1 MAARIS
7 WNWCRA
13 SWGVSSRYEARHH
26 RADRADLEG
35 RTRGRGHRDPARSV
49 WGMVVGPGF
58 EGGTRREYA
67 GDWGLG
73 ARACDRLAS
82 RRDIHSSS
90 RLRDAVPQSPSPSP
104 EPPVPRDQV
113 ADGWDLLPIACAA
126 GP

>member
-58 EGGTRREYA
+58 EGGTRRERGGRPCLGDAGFYDSPVPRPGTQGT
-67 GDWGLG
+67 GDWGIAG
-73 ARACDRLAS
+73 PS
-82 RRDIHSSS
+82 RT
-90 RLRDAVPQSPSPSP
+90 A
-104 EPPVPRDQV
+104 VPRDQV
-113 ADGWDLLPIACAA
+113 ADGWDLLPIA
-126 GP
+126 